1 MSAMKQ
7 LALLLREL
15 RWLTAPRHAAPS
27 RLSGSVWL
35 SHRSPATP
43 AACPPADQ
51 LAVAEPPIVCEHDGD
66 GQGRRRGNPTVNL
79 TLLAA
84 VFGVIFVAELPDKTA
99 LVSLVL
105 GTHYRPSFVF
115 IGVATAFA
123 LHVIIAVAAGSALSL
138 APHRVVEALVAALFL
153 AAAALMLRRGE
164 DQPDD
169 HHASWGA
176 PRRRGQAPGPVSAG
190 NSVSAGNERGRRGA
204 TATRTRIHGQRAA
217 RPGGFWPGGFWHV
230 AATSFGVLFVAEF
243 GDLTQIATANL
254 AAKYH
259 DPLTVG
265 VGAVLGLWTV
275 GGLAILGGRQLLR
288 WVRLTW
294 IIRAAALVMTVL
306 AVISAIH
313 AITG

>member
-1 MSAMKQ
+1 M
-7 LALLLREL
+7 
-15 RWLTAPRHAAPS
+15 
-27 RLSGSVWL
+27 
-35 SHRSPATP
+35 
-43 AACPPADQ
+43 
-51 LAVAEPPIVCEHDGD
+51 
-66 GQGRRRGNPTVNL
+66 NL
-79 TLLAA
+79 PLLAA

-99 LVSLVL
+99 LASLVL
-105 GTHYRPSFVF
+105 STRYRPSFVF
-115 IGVATAFA
+115 IGVATAFV

-138 APHRVVEALVAALFL
+138 APHRVVEALVTASFL

-169 HHASWGA
+169 HHASSGA
-176 PRRRGQAPGPVSAG
+176 PRQRGQAPGP
-190 NSVSAGNERGRRGA
+190 VSAGNERGRRGA
-204 TATRTRIHGQRAA
+204 TATWTRIRGQRAA
-217 RPGGFWPGGFWHV
+217 RPVGFWPGGFWPV

-265 VGAVLGLWTV
+265 VGAVLGLWAV

-288 WVRLTW
+288 WIRLTW
-294 IIRAAALVMTVL
+294 ITRAAALVMTVL